1 MKNYFILL
9 LFISIISSSC
19 KQLAPD
25 KLFYENA
32 ELLDIKRDD
41 DSQYHLLVKYS
52 DGSVESVADV
62 KCSIKM
68 GEYNPSAEM
77 PFVKWESYSTKGTL
91 SAWKGNSSNYSSVP
105 IKIYLPINYQI
116 PLIND

>member
-1 MKNYFILL
+1 MKNYFIYI
-9 LFISIISSSC
+9 LFICIIFSSC
-19 KQLAPD
+19 KRLPPD
-25 KLFYENA
+25 ELFYKKA

-52 DGSVESVADV
+52 DGSVESLADV

-68 GEYNPSAEM
+68 GEYNPSAGM
-77 PFVKWESYSTKGTL
+77 PFVKWENYNTNGVMEGWRANSTDYSH
-91 SAWKGNSSNYSSVP
+91 VP
-105 IKIYLPINYQI
+105 IKIYLPVNYQI